1 MTAEYPPYRELPV
14 ADPIAA
20 RHAWGV
26 FGEGDELGRVNLLTP
41 ERVATGA
48 REVRSGALFNLCLP
62 LTLPDPPWVEGR
74 EQLRHEI
81 FSIDRNAQDDRLQNF
96 YLQASTQWDGLR
108 HVRARELG
116 FYGGRQEDRAGPQG
130 DELGIEK
137 WAEHGLAG
145 RGVLIDVARHRR
157 NAGSPLHPREGTPI
171 TVEMLEETLAA
182 QGASLEVG
190 DLCLLRTGYL
200 EAYLAAGPR
209 ERESFSVDR
218 DCPGLHA
225 GEEMAEYLWDQ
236 GVVAI
241 AADNPAVEVV
251 PGSPQAGSLHRRLIP
266 LLGFVL
272 GEFFDL
278 EALSEDCARDGRYTC
293 FVVGVPLNLPG
304 GVGSPGNAIALK

>member
-1 MTAEYPPYRELPV
+1 MSELPRYRDLPS

-41 ERVATGA
+41 ERVAAAA
-48 REVRSGALFNLCLP
+48 REVQRGAVFNLCLP

-81 FSIDRNAQDDRLQNF
+81 FEIDRNAQDDRLQNF

-116 FYGGRQEDRAGPQG
+116 FYGGRQEDRAGAG
-130 DELGIEK
+130 GTELGIEK

-145 RGVLIDVARHRR
+145 RGVLIDVAGHR
-157 NAGSPLHPREGTPI
+157 ASSGAPLDPREGTPI
-171 TVEMLEETLAA
+171 TVEMLEETLQA
-182 QGASLEVG
+182 QGAALAPG
-190 DLCLLRTGYL
+190 DFILLRTGYL
-200 EAYLAAGPR
+200 AAYLAAGPS

-225 GEEMAEYLWDQ
+225 GEEMAEYLWDR

-251 PGSPQAGSLHRRLIP
+251 PGSREAGSLHRRLIP

-278 EALSEDCARDGRYTC
+278 EALARDCAQDGRYTC
-293 FVVGVPLNLPG
+293 LVVGVPLNLPG
-304 GVGSPGNAIALK
+304 GVGSPGNAVALK